1 MNASNVKLLVIGGIL
16 VLTIFVIWFFNGR
29 NNKNN
34 SNENF
39 PTENLAY
46 TEEEAQSFYSKKI
59 IKYIDTFKG
68 SFFMSYLVENTDK
81 NGKVTSYNEEYSVDR
96 DSGAIS
102 IYEVD
107 SFQRILIKGQTMYYV
122 DINNKTVTVVDSGT
136 ELQQYVDDQFG
147 KMLFTSLNDVNRAFS
162 TMGNEE
168 VNGVNFYFEEYN
180 ITDSTATK
188 VRYYFD
194 DNDNIKYMK
203 IFYDNGIVSLLTVN
217 TIDTQIHDSSF
228 TIPDDYTF
236 ITQNS

>member
-1 MNASNVKLLVIGGIL
+1 MNTNNVKLLIMGVIL

-29 NNKNN
+29 GNKSS
-34 SNENF
+34 SNEIF

-46 TEEEAQSFYSKKI
+46 TEEEAQNFYSKKI

-81 NGKVTSYNEEYSVDR
+81 DGKVTSYNEEYSVDR

-107 SFQRILIKGQTMYYV
+107 TFQRIIIKGQTMYYV
-122 DINNKTVTVVDSGT
+122 DINNKTVTVVDAGT
-136 ELQQYVDDQFG
+136 DLQQYVDDQFG

-162 TMGNEE
+162 TMGYEE
-168 VNGVNFYFEEYN
+168 INGVNSYFEEYN

-194 DNDNIKYMK
+194 DDDNLKCMK
-203 IFYDNGIVSLLTVN
+203 IFYSNGIVSVLTFD
-217 TIDTQIHDSSF
+217 TIDTQIRDNSF
-228 TIPDDYTF
+228 TVPDDYTF
-236 ITQNS
+236 ITQDS